1 MGRAVSGVIMRNDR
15 LAHRQKD
22 GHLAASH
29 HTGVADAGHRAL
41 DKAREW
47 MRKAGIWLSGV
58 AQAAWRDLRRL
69 PRAAQWIIIAS
80 VVLVVAVVLFLANPN
95 WNWAR
100 GFVSSMASG
109 KLNRPVTIDG
119 NLRVHLFR
127 WTPDATI
134 ENLKIGHPDWGPKR
148 NVATARQVAVEA
160 EFLPILTGKIVL
172 PRLQITQPDVYLYQD
187 SQGRANWDFSNGKA
201 KGEPTKLPLI
211 KNFIITDGK
220 VELTSL
226 QRKMKF
232 KGTVNAHE
240 RATASRQAFA
250 LTGDGSL
257 NGKVFELNATG
268 GPLLNIRTSQPYP
281 FEMTVRAGAT
291 KLTANGRV
299 IHPFDLGQ
307 VEGAVTVSGR
317 NLADLYYITG
327 LTLPNTPSYNV
338 AASVRRDGM
347 VYKVNGIKGRIGG
360 SDINGI
366 MTVDTRNNGRPYL
379 TADLNS
385 RSLDFRDLGAVFGAT
400 EANAPQGAE
409 LSAAPRPTSGR
420 RLLPDAPLDVARIRG
435 MDAKVRYRA
444 TSVKAVPNM
453 PLREVSVGATL
464 DKGLLTLDPVDFAFP
479 QGRLQGTA
487 KIDARNATQ
496 TNDIDLRLTG
506 VRVQDFVPQIG
517 GGEPLEGIL
526 NARVVAKGAGNS
538 VHKAAS
544 TANGEVTAVIPAGT
558 IRQSL
563 AELMGVNAS
572 KGLFMYLSKDKKE
585 TDVRCAVAQFDVKN
599 GVLQSRS
606 IVFDT
611 GVVLV
616 TGKGTV
622 NLNDESMRFVLKGKP
637 KKFRLIRINAP
648 IVIGGHLTQPKVG
661 IDAGPAVVQGG
672 LTLALQSIVPLLPFD
687 YAKDSNCGAL
697 FAQAKAEGTSTS
709 TKPPARK
716 ANPKPPQLP

>member
-1 MGRAVSGVIMRNDR
+1 MRNGR
-15 LAHRQKD
+15 LARRQNDDHNAETHPSDTGSRGLD
-22 GHLAASH
+22 GVRRWL
-29 HTGVADAGHRAL
+29 
-41 DKAREW
+41 
-47 MRKAGIWLSGV
+47 RKAGVVLADTGRV
-58 AQAAWRDLRRL
+58 AWRDLKRL
-69 PRAAQWIIIAS
+69 PRWAQWFLVIAGVLIVAII
-80 VVLVVAVVLFLANPN
+80 LFLANPN

-100 GFVSSMASG
+100 GLVSSVASG
-109 KLNRPVTIDG
+109 KLNRPVAIDG

-134 ENLKIGHPDWGPKR
+134 DGLRIGHPGWGPKQ
-148 NVATARQVAVEA
+148 NIATARRVAVST
-160 EFLPILTGKIVL
+160 EFLPMLTGKIVL
-172 PRLQITQPDVYLYQD
+172 PRVQIDQPNVFLYQD
-187 SQGRANWDFSNGKA
+187 AKGRANWDFSNGKT

-211 KNFIITDGK
+211 KNFIINDGK
-220 VELTSL
+220 LELTSL

-232 KGTVNAHE
+232 KGTVDAHE
-240 RATASRQAFA
+240 RASASRQAFA

-268 GPLLNIRTSQPYP
+268 GPLLNVRTSQPYP
-281 FEMTVRAGAT
+281 FDMTVRAGAT

-307 VEGAVTVSGR
+307 IEGAVTVSGR
-317 NLADLYYITG
+317 NLADLYYLTG

-338 AASVRRDGM
+338 AANVRRDDM
-347 VYKVNGIKGRIGG
+347 IYRVNAIKGRIGS
-360 SDINGI
+360 SDINGV
-366 MTVDTRNNGRPYL
+366 MTVDTRNDGRPHL

-385 RSLDFRDLGAVFGAT
+385 RALDFRDLGAVFGAT
-400 EANAPQGAE
+400 DANAPEAPE
-409 LSAAPRPTSGR
+409 LSAAPRPTAGR

-444 TSVKAVPNM
+444 LSVKAVPNM
-453 PLREVSVGATL
+453 PLREVSIGATL
-464 DKGLLTLDPVDFAFP
+464 DKGLLTIDPIDFAFP

-487 KIDARNATQ
+487 KINARNATQ

-517 GGEPLEGIL
+517 GGEPLEGIM
-526 NARVVAKGAGNS
+526 NARVVAKGSGNS
-538 VHKAAS
+538 VHKAAA
-544 TANGEVTAVIPAGT
+544 TANGELTAVIPAGT

-572 KGLFMYLSKDKKE
+572 KGLFMYLSKDKKA
-585 TDVRCAVAQFDVKN
+585 TDIRCAVAHFDVKN
-599 GVLQSRS
+599 GVLQSRY

-637 KKFRLIRINAP
+637 KKFRLLRINAP
-648 IVIGGHLTQPKVG
+648 IVIGGQLTQPKVG

-697 FAQAKAEGTSTS
+697 FADAKAEGASVS

-716 ANPKPPQLP
+716 ANPAPAQPKG

>member
-1 MGRAVSGVIMRNDR
+1 MRNGR
-15 LAHRQKD
+15 LAHRQND
-22 GHLAASH
+22 DHLDEVH
-29 HTGVADAGHRAL
+29 HTGAGSHALTTAQKWLRHAGILVADAARAF
-41 DKAREW
+41 
-47 MRKAGIWLSGV
+47 
-58 AQAAWRDLRRL
+58 WRDLKSL
-69 PRAAQWIIIAS
+69 PRLAQWVIIIAA
-80 VVLVVAVVLFLANPN
+80 VLIVAALLFLVNPN

-100 GFVSSMASG
+100 GIVSSLASG
-109 KLNRPVTIDG
+109 KLNRPVAIDG

-134 ENLKIGHPDWGPKR
+134 DGLRVGHPDWGPKR
-148 NVATARQVAVEA
+148 NVAAARRVAVEA

-172 PRLQITQPDVYLYQD
+172 PRLQIDQPNVFLYQD
-187 SQGRANWDFSNGKA
+187 AQGRSNWDFSNGKA
-201 KGEPTKLPLI
+201 KDEPTKLPLI
-211 KNFIITDGK
+211 KNFIINDGK
-220 VELTSL
+220 IELTSV
-226 QRKMKF
+226 QRKIRF
-232 KGTVNAHE
+232 KGTVDAHE

-250 LTGDGSL
+250 ITGDGAL

-281 FEMTVRAGAT
+281 FDMTVRAGET
-291 KLTANGRV
+291 RMTAKGRV
-299 IHPFDLGQ
+299 IRPFDLGQ
-307 VEGAVTVSGR
+307 LEGAVTVSGR
-317 NLADLYYITG
+317 NLADLYYLTG

-338 AASVRRDGM
+338 AANVRRDDM
-347 VYKVNGIKGRIGG
+347 FYKVNAIKGRIGD
-360 SDINGI
+360 SDINGV
-366 MTVDTRNNGRPYL
+366 MTVDIRNDGRPYL

-385 RSLDFRDLGAVFGAT
+385 RALDFEDLGAVFGAT
-400 EANAPQGAE
+400 NANAPQGPE
-409 LSAAPRPTSGR
+409 LSATPRPTAGR

-435 MDAKVRYRA
+435 MDARVRYRA
-444 TSVKAVPNM
+444 LSVKAVPNM
-453 PLREVSVGATL
+453 PLREVSVGAKL
-464 DKGLLTLDPVDFAFP
+464 DKGLLTLDPIDFAFP

-487 KIDARNATQ
+487 KIDVRNTTQ

-526 NARVVAKGAGNS
+526 NARVIAKGSGNS

-585 TDVRCAVAQFDVKN
+585 TEVRCAVAHFDVKN
-599 GVLQSRS
+599 GVLQSRY

-611 GVVLV
+611 GVVLL

-637 KKFRLIRINAP
+637 KKFRLIRVNAP

-672 LTLALQSIVPLLPFD
+672 LTLALQSIVPLLPLD
-687 YAKDSNCGAL
+687 YAKDSNCGTL
-697 FAQAKAEGTSTS
+697 FADARAEGASIS

-716 ANPKPPQLP
+716 ANPAPVQPKG

>member
-1 MGRAVSGVIMRNDR
+1 MRNGR
-15 LAHRQKD
+15 LARRQND
-22 GHLAASH
+22 DQRAEPNQTDVAATDH
-29 HTGVADAGHRAL
+29 GDLDTVRAWL
-41 DKAREW
+41 
-47 MRKAGIWLSGV
+47 RKAGIALADAGRAFWH
-58 AQAAWRDLRRL
+58 DLKRL
-69 PRAAQWIIIAS
+69 PRWAKW
-80 VVLVVAVVLFLANPN
+80 VLVFVAVLIVAVFVFLANPN

-100 GFVSSMASG
+100 GIVSSIASG
-109 KLNRPVTIDG
+109 KLNRPVAIDG

-134 ENLKIGHPDWGPKR
+134 DGLRIARPGWGPER
-148 NVATARQVAVEA
+148 NIATARRVAVTA

-172 PRLQITQPDVYLYQD
+172 PRLQIDQPNVFLYQD
-187 SQGRANWDFSNGKA
+187 AKGRANWDFSDGKK

-211 KNFIITDGK
+211 KNFIINDGK
-220 VELTSL
+220 VEMTSL
-226 QRKMKF
+226 QNKLRF
-232 KGTVNAHE
+232 TGTVNAHE
-240 RATASRQAFA
+240 KANGSRQAFG

-268 GPLLNIRTSQPYP
+268 GPLLNVRTSQPYP
-281 FEMTVRAGAT
+281 FDMTVRAGAT

-307 VEGAVTVSGR
+307 LEGAVTVSGR
-317 NLADLYYITG
+317 NLADLYYLTG

-338 AASVRRDGM
+338 AANVRRDDR
-347 VYKVNGIKGRIGG
+347 VYRVNAIKGRIGS
-360 SDINGI
+360 SDINGV
-366 MTVDTRNNGRPYL
+366 MTVDTRNDGRPYL

-385 RSLDFRDLGAVFGAT
+385 RALDFRDLGAVFGAT
-400 EANAPQGAE
+400 DANAPEAPE
-409 LSAAPRPTSGR
+409 LSAAPRPTAGR
-420 RLLPDAPLDVARIRG
+420 RLLPDATLDVARIRG

-444 TSVKAVPNM
+444 LSVKAVPNM

-464 DKGLLTLDPVDFAFP
+464 DKGLLIVDPIDFAFP

-487 KIDARNATQ
+487 RIDARNTTQ
-496 TNDIDLRLTG
+496 TNNIDLRLTG

-526 NARVVAKGAGNS
+526 NARVIARGSGNS
-538 VHKAAS
+538 VHKAAA
-544 TANGEVTAVIPAGT
+544 TANGELTAVIPAGT

-585 TDVRCAVAQFDVKN
+585 TDIRCAVAHFDVKN
-599 GVLQSRS
+599 GVLQSRY

-637 KKFRLIRINAP
+637 KKFRLLRINAP
-648 IVIGGHLTQPKVG
+648 IVIGGQLTQPKVG

-672 LTLALQSIVPLLPFD
+672 LTLALQSIVPLLPLN

-697 FAQAKAEGTSTS
+697 FADAKAEGASVSTR
-709 TKPPARK
+709 PPARK
-716 ANPKPPQLP
+716 ANPAPAQPKG

>member
-1 MGRAVSGVIMRNDR
+1 MRNGR

-22 GHLAASH
+22 DRAEHKGKDLADAGHHAVTTMRDWLRKA
-29 HTGVADAGHRAL
+29 GILVADAGRAF
-41 DKAREW
+41 
-47 MRKAGIWLSGV
+47 
-58 AQAAWRDLRRL
+58 WRDLRAL
-69 PRAAQWIIIAS
+69 PRAAQWIIAAVAILIIA
-80 VVLVVAVVLFLANPN
+80 VILFLANPN

-100 GFVSSMASG
+100 GLVSSIASS
-109 KLNRPVTIDG
+109 KLNRPVAIDG

-127 WTPDATI
+127 WAPDATI
-134 ENLKIGHPDWGPKR
+134 ENLRIGHPAWGPKQ
-148 NVATARQVAVEA
+148 NVATAKRVAVKA

-172 PRLQITQPDVYLYQD
+172 PRLQIDQPNVFLYQD
-187 SQGRANWDFSNGKA
+187 AQGRANWDFSNGKD
-201 KGEPTKLPLI
+201 KGKATKLPLI

-232 KGTVNAHE
+232 KGTINAHE
-240 RATASRQAFA
+240 QATGSRQAFG
-250 LTGDGSL
+250 LTGNGSL

-268 GPLLNIRTSQPYP
+268 GPLLNIRTSRPYP
-281 FEMTVRAGAT
+281 FDMTVRAGAT
-291 KLTANGRV
+291 KLTAKGRV
-299 IHPFDLGQ
+299 IRPFDLGH

-317 NLADLYYITG
+317 NLADLYYLTG

-338 AASVRRDGM
+338 AANVRRDDRL
-347 VYKVNGIKGRIGG
+347 YKVSGIKGRIGS
-360 SDINGI
+360 SDINGVMSVKI
-366 MTVDTRNNGRPYL
+366 DDEDRPYV

-385 RSLDFRDLGAVFGAT
+385 RALDFKDLGAVFGAT
-400 EANAPQGAE
+400 DANAPQGAE
-409 LSAAPRPTSGR
+409 LSANPTPTVGR

-444 TSVKAVPNM
+444 LSVKAVPNM
-453 PLREVSVGATL
+453 PLREVSIGATL
-464 DKGLLTLDPVDFAFP
+464 NKGLLTLDPIDFAFP

-487 KIDARNATQ
+487 KIDARGATQ

-526 NARVVAKGAGNS
+526 NARVIAKGAGNS

-544 TANGEVTAVIPAGT
+544 TANGELIAVIPAGR

-585 TDVRCAVAQFDVKN
+585 TDVRCAVAHFDVRN
-599 GVLQSRS
+599 GVLQARQ

-616 TGKGTV
+616 NGKGTI
-622 NLNDESMRFVLKGKP
+622 NLKDESMKFVLKGKP

-661 IDAGPAVVQGG
+661 IDAGPAIVQGG
-672 LTLALQSIVPLLPFD
+672 LTLALQSVVPLLPLD
-687 YAKDSNCGAL
+687 YAKDSNCGSLLAG
-697 FAQAKAEGTSTS
+697 AKAEGASISTR
-709 TKPPARK
+709 PPAKK
-716 ANPKPPQLP
+716 ANPAPAQPNG

>member
-1 MGRAVSGVIMRNDR
+1 MRNGR
-15 LAHRQKD
+15 LAQRHD
-22 GHLAASH
+22 DDHLDEDHPA
-29 HTGVADAGHRAL
+29 GGGHRAVDTL
-41 DKAREW
+41 RAW
-47 MRKAGIWLSGV
+47 LRKAGIVIADAGR
-58 AQAAWRDLRRL
+58 AFWRDLRSL
-69 PRAAQWIIIAS
+69 PRLAQWVILIAA
-80 VVLVVAVVLFLANPN
+80 VLIVAVVVFLANPN

-100 GFVSSMASG
+100 GLVSSIASG
-109 KLNRPVTIDG
+109 KLNRPVAIDG

-127 WTPDATI
+127 WTPDAMI
-134 ENLKIGHPDWGPKR
+134 DGLRIGHPGWGPKQ
-148 NVATARQVAVEA
+148 NIATARRVAVTA

-172 PRLQITQPDVYLYQD
+172 PRVQIDQPNVFLYQD
-187 SQGRANWDFSNGKA
+187 AQGRANWDFSNGKA

-211 KNFIITDGK
+211 KNFIINDGK
-220 VELTSL
+220 IELTSL

-232 KGTVNAHE
+232 KGTVSAHE

-268 GPLLNIRTSQPYP
+268 GALLNVRTSQPYP
-281 FEMTVRAGAT
+281 FDMTVRAGAT
-291 KLTANGRV
+291 RLTANGRV

-307 VEGAVTVSGR
+307 LEGRVTVSGR
-317 NLADLYYITG
+317 NLADLYYLTG

-338 AASVRRDGM
+338 AADVRRDDM
-347 VYKVNGIKGRIGG
+347 VYRVNAIKGRIGG
-360 SDINGI
+360 SDINGV
-366 MTVDTRNNGRPYL
+366 MTVDTRNGGRPYL

-385 RSLDFRDLGAVFGAT
+385 RSLDFHDLGAVFGAT
-400 EANAPQGAE
+400 DANAPEGPE
-409 LSAAPRPTSGR
+409 LSAAPRPTAGR

-444 TSVKAVPNM
+444 LSVKAVPNM

-464 DKGLLTLDPVDFAFP
+464 DKGLLTIDPIDFAFP

-487 KIDARNATQ
+487 EINVRNVTQ

-517 GGEPLEGIL
+517 GGEPLEGVL
-526 NARVVAKGAGNS
+526 NARVIAKGAGNS
-538 VHKAAS
+538 VRKAAAS
-544 TANGEVTAVIPAGT
+544 ANGEVTAVIPAGT

-585 TDVRCAVAQFDVKN
+585 TDVRCAVAHFDVKN
-599 GVLQSRS
+599 GVLQSRY

-616 TGKGTV
+616 TGKGMV
-622 NLNDESMRFVLKGKP
+622 NLKDESMKFVLKGKP
-637 KKFRLIRINAP
+637 KKFRLVRINAP

-672 LTLALQSIVPLLPFD
+672 LTLALQSILPLLPLD

-697 FAQAKAEGTSTS
+697 FADARAEGASTS
-709 TKPPARK
+709 TRPAAK
-716 ANPKPPQLP
+716 KTVAAPVQPKG